1 MADLED
7 EEEDLEIP
15 EVKQEVWLVLA
26 MTMMAVAVAGGLK
39 TEDRGERE
47 ETERGSAFTLK
58 PLETTGFS
66 WISEISAC
74 WWLATVTTNT
84 ANPSDRRFSV
94 KWAVTAT
101 PESWDWRV
109 TGAREGSGRIS
120 DISTVTSVRL
130 TPAAVEHVGLEADSI
145 FGMLTSSS

>member
-1 MADLED
+1 MHISSQTVFGVHSMSGRGRGCPMRDSLSD
-7 EEEDLEIP
+7 CR
-15 EVKQEVWLVLA
+15 VKLRKKERAQGESSEEVWLVLA

-66 WISEISAC
+66 WISEISAW

-101 PESWDWRV
+101 PHSGDWRV
-109 TGAREGSGRIS
+109 RAAREGSGRMYRI
-120 DISTVTSVRL
+120 
-130 TPAAVEHVGLEADSI
+130 
-145 FGMLTSSS
+145 